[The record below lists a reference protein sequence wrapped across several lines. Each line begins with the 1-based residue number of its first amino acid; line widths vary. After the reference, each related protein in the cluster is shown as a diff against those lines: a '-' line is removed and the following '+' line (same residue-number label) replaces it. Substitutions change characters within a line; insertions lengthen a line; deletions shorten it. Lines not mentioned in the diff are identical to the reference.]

1 MMISSSPYQF
11 IYTISPWLQLEFW
24 CDTSALSSAADQ
36 DLSSQAIIQPNKKC
50 EMHAEKLSIQAAPMV
65 GFDAMTRANSTLEDF
80 VRILLFE
87 TRLHSFFTGHK
98 SILGST
104 GDHHSLKL
112 IFLVEKTVQVVF
124 HVSWFGC

>member
-1 MMISSSPYQF
+1 
-11 IYTISPWLQLEFW
+11 
-24 CDTSALSSAADQ
+24 
-36 DLSSQAIIQPNKKC
+36 
-50 EMHAEKLSIQAAPMV
+50 MHAEKLSIQAAPMV